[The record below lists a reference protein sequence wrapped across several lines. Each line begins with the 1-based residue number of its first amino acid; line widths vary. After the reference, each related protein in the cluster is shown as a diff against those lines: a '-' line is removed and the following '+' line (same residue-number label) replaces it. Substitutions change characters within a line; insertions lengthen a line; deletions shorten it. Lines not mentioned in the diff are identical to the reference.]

1 MTFNPFAIERKARVT
16 VTVTRPDSSGEATPE
31 VYTFVQH
38 RMRIQVRQSG
48 KQFAN
53 AKVEIFGIPL
63 DTMNTIARLWLSPMT
78 PQNTDTVAIDIWDG
92 MDYLPFFQ
100 GVISWSAVNGTGMP
114 AVSLAI
120 EANAALALMNDAV
133 SPYANA
139 GPVKLSDALTA
150 IIKPQG
156 FVLDFSE
163 KATDYLM
170 KDQRA
175 TGSPLQQVGQILDQF
190 SDLTWSPVL
199 QRVVVRRVDS
209 PFSDDTI
216 EISPATGLQRL
227 PTYSS
232 SGIQFDTI
240 FNQKLIPGRACD
252 IQTAFDFVN
261 RTLWVAAVLAHTLDA
276 NVPGGQWTTSVA
288 ANAYGPKGNN
298 QS

>member
-1 MTFNPFAIERKARVT
+1 MTYNPYAIEKKARVT
-16 VTVTRPDSSGEATPE
+16 VTVIRPDASGEQTPE
-31 VYTFVQH
+31 IYTFVQH
-38 RMRIQVRQSG
+38 RMKIQVRQSG

-53 AKVEIFGIPL
+53 AKVEIFGVPP
-63 DTMNTIARLWLSPMT
+63 DSMNTIARLWLTPMS
-78 PQNTDTVAIDIWDG
+78 PQNTDTIAIDIWDG

-100 GVISWSAVNGTGMP
+100 GVISWSGVNGGGIP
-114 AVSLAI
+114 AVSLVI

-139 GPVKLSDALTA
+139 GPVRLSDALTS
-150 IIKPQG
+150 ILKPQG
-156 FVLDFSE
+156 FVLDFST

-170 KDQRA
+170 VDQRV
-175 TGSPLQQVGQILDQF
+175 TGSPLQQVSQLMDQF

-199 QRVVVRRVDS
+199 QRIVVRRVDS

-216 EISPATGLQRL
+216 EISPSTGLQRL

-232 SGIQFDTI
+232 SALQFDTV

-252 IQTAFDFVN
+252 VQTAFDFVN
-261 RTLWVAAVLAHTLDA
+261 RTLWVASVLSHSLDA
-276 NVPGGQWTTSVA
+276 NVPGGQWTTSCA
-288 ANAYGPKGNN
+288 ASAFGPKGNN